1 MTPHQIELVQDS
13 FATVA
18 PLGTGVAEIFYG
30 RLFHLDP
37 SLRSLFADD
46 MQTQHQ
52 QLMAMIG
59 IVVKGLTRLDV
70 LVPQVAELGRRHAG
84 YGVQPAHYDTVGAA
98 LLWTLEQGLGEEFTG
113 EVRDAWT
120 EAYGVLAQTMMAG
133 AEEMA
138 A

>member
-1 MTPHQIELVQDS
+1 MTPQQIQLVQDS
-13 FATVA
+13 FRTVA

-30 RLFHLDP
+30 RLFQLDP
-37 SLRSLFADD
+37 GLRGLFADD
-46 MQTQHQ
+46 MTTQHQ

-84 YGVQPAHYDTVGAA
+84 YGVEPSHYDTVGAA
-98 LLWTLEQGLGEEFTG
+98 LLWTLEQGLGDALTDD
-113 EVRDAWT
+113 VREAWT

-133 AEEMA
+133 AEEKA

>member
-1 MTPHQIELVQDS
+1 MTPHQIRLIQES
-13 FATVA
+13 FDTVA
-18 PLGTGVAEIFYG
+18 PLGTAVAEIFYG
-30 RLFHLDP
+30 RLFQLDP
-37 SLRSLFADD
+37 SLRQMFKPD

-52 QLMAMIG
+52 QLMAMLS

-70 LVPQVAELGRRHAG
+70 LVPQVSELGRRHAG
-84 YGVQPAHYDTVGAA
+84 YGVQPSHYDTVGAA
-98 LLWTLEQGLGEEFTG
+98 LLGTLEQGLGDGFTD
-113 EVRDAWT
+113 EVREAWT